1 MKKRYQL
8 TLEWDQLWFL
18 QVWQNI
24 GCGPTYPYIQ
34 LSNPDCIQ
42 NQLSHN
48 SLQKIFIQERRLEA
62 GSHFWRACPPSG
74 GRSIGRLPNP
84 APFEFK
90 PPAPP
95 VNREG
100 AHAANLQF
108 YLSPWISNSNV
119 QHFWSW
125 KIFIGA
131 PHIHWVLLV
140 TTCTGVSW
148 IHELQLELFTSSS
161 AIFGNIY
168 CTTSG
173 QVAVLKAESFHLC
186 PFPGSRCS
194 SNLLALRLSSL
205 SSGGVLSLTWLSVIL
220 ATSPRLNRL
229 LMSRVKFA
237 PLIWGGQMRRRKFSC
252 SQQCFWKTTSNF
264 QKIFQFL

>member
-1 MKKRYQL
+1 MFCLSVKIKIWQKRYQL

-100 AHAANLQF
+100 AHAAYLQF
-108 YLSPWISNSNV
+108 YLSPWISLQCPTLLKLEDLYWSPPHTLSSSGYYLYRCFMNS
-119 QHFWSW
+119 WTP
-125 KIFIGA
+125 IGA
-131 PHIHWVLLV
+131 LYVIIRHFRKHILHNFGPGGSAQSRVFPSLSFSWVK
-140 TTCTGVSW
+140 T
-148 IHELQLELFTSSS
+148 
-161 AIFGNIY
+161 
-168 CTTSG
+168 
-173 QVAVLKAESFHLC
+173 
-186 PFPGSRCS
+186 CS

-205 SSGGVLSLTWLSVIL
+205 SSGGVLSLTWLSDLSNVAKVEQAL
-220 ATSPRLNRL
+220 D
-229 LMSRVKFA
+229 VKSQVCS
-237 PLIWGGQMRRRKFSC
+237 INWRR
-252 SQQCFWKTTSNF
+252 TDADA
-264 QKIFQFL
+264 